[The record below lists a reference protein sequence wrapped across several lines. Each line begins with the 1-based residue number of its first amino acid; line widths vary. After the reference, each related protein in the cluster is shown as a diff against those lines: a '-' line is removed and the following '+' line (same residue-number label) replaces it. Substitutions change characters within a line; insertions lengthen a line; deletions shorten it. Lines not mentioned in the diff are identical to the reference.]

1 MTAEDTPAAPSA
13 AIVTV
18 GTELVEGLRLDTNSR
33 EIASALCAHGYR
45 VRETRSIGDEI
56 DLLARALQDLL
67 GEHDLVVVTGGLGP
81 THDDITREAAALA
94 LGVPLEVRPE
104 LLGRLEKLGARHR
117 NPAAQE
123 QVLLQAYALTDARVI
138 EATSGTAPGQVA
150 TASNGAVLLLLPGPP
165 HELRPML
172 AAFLEQGPASRPRP
186 RQLSCVGISES
197 DAQVKAAAALV
208 AHSGVALTVLAS
220 PGLVSV
226 VLIDDGADE
235 AELEA
240 ATTAVSIALGPVCYS
255 TTGESLAATVIRSA
269 TEKGITIATA
279 ESCTGGLVS
288 AALTSVPGSSQVFLG
303 GLVTYSDETKSVL
316 AGVSADTLQAH
327 GAVSAETAREL
338 ASGVRERLGADI
350 AVAVTGIA
358 GPSGG
363 SADKPVGLVWFAV
376 ETPDDSQSEQKH
388 FFGDRDG
395 VRERA
400 TVFTLNLLRRT
411 IERM

>member
-18 GTELVEGLRLDTNSR
+18 GTELVEGLRLDTNSH
-33 EIASALCAHGYR
+33 EIASALSIHGYR
-45 VRETRSIGDEI
+45 VRETRSIGDDI
-56 DLLARALQDLL
+56 DLLASALRELL

-104 LLGRLEKLGARHR
+104 LLGRLERLAVRHR
-117 NPAAQE
+117 DPSARE
-123 QVLLQAYALTDARVI
+123 QVLLQAHALRDARVI

-150 TASNGAVLLLLPGPP
+150 TAPDGGVLLLLPGPP

-172 AAFLEQGPASRPRP
+172 TAFLEEGSASRPRP

-197 DAQVKAAAALV
+197 DAQVTAAAALS
-208 AHSGVALTVLAS
+208 AHPGVALTVLAS

-235 AELEA
+235 AGLEA
-240 ATTAVSIALGPVCYS
+240 AVVAVSAALGPVCYS
-255 TTGESLAATVIRSA
+255 TTGESLAAAVIHSA

-288 AALTSVPGSSQVFLG
+288 AALTSVPGSSQVFRG
-303 GLVTYSDETKSVL
+303 GFVTYSDETKSLL
-316 AGVSADTLQAH
+316 AGVGRNTLQAH

-338 ASGVRERLGADI
+338 ASGVRERLAADI

-363 SADKPVGLVWFAV
+363 SADKPVGLVWFAA
-376 ETPDDSQSEQKH
+376 ETSHGSRTEKKH

-395 VRERA
+395 VRRRA
-400 TVFTLNLLRRT
+400 TVFALDLLRRT